1 MFSRK
6 SKKIASSFTDING
19 TTTPVIQSAKRS
31 LFPNIRLPKIP
42 KLPKLP
48 KLPFSQTSVHPLPL
62 PLPQQQRPL
71 QHRQQPYIQ
80 QPEDFYSKLKEKSKR
95 GDYKDIVAF
104 YNNTRVRLEGLAKHK
119 QIVPNQPTLIDLATL
134 GYYKNVLSVH
144 NNKRFF
150 FLLQFIDS
158 LIGFFKL
165 HNIHTTNKPYSSVI
179 YTLTKKKETIET
191 YYNKGSGYGT
201 DEGEEIDLI
210 EATKEYRR
218 LFIDIII
225 CIKGVGV
232 CGIYNL
238 KEDILLDTT
247 EEQLD
252 LFKDAYEKIKARN
265 YNDKVVLFKNI
276 LIHLLYEIEKF
287 NVTAY
292 DIFKCID
299 TIALNAYNN
308 KEEIKTELMIT
319 TTTKLIEA
327 IRNTISI
334 LLEQASVE
342 FRDKMTSLIVS
353 RQLYIHKHSLIINRN
368 DICRLILSIPNTDEY
383 TPQQSKYIATSK
395 IQKLELQTDMFDSD
409 KSTSGGRRKHTKPT
423 KKPTTK
429 PTKKPTVKPTTKPT
443 TKPTK
448 KPTVKPTKKPVTKPI
463 TKKPTTKKPITKKP
477 ATKKPT
483 TKKL

>member
-6 SKKIASSFTDING
+6 SNKIASSFTDINV

-31 LFPNIRLPKIP
+31 LFPTIR
-42 KLPKLP
+42 LPKLP
-48 KLPFSQTSVHPLPL
+48 KLPFRKTSVHPLPL
-62 PLPQQQRPL
+62 PLPLPQQHQRPP

-80 QPEDFYSKLKEKSKR
+80 QPEDFYSKLEKKSKR

-144 NNKRFF
+144 NNKRFL

-165 HNIHTTNKPYSSVI
+165 HDIHTTNKPYSSVI

-201 DEGEEIDLI
+201 NEGEEIDLI
-210 EATKEYRR
+210 NATKEYRR

-232 CGIYNL
+232 CGEYNL

-252 LFKDAYEKIKARN
+252 LFKDEYNKIKPRN

-287 NVTAY
+287 NVSAY

-299 TIALNAYNN
+299 TIALNAYN

-319 TTTKLIEA
+319 TTTLIEA

-353 RQLYIHKHSLIINRN
+353 GQLYIHEHSLIINRN
-368 DICRLILSIPNTDEY
+368 DICRLILSIPNTDKY
-383 TPQQSKYIATSK
+383 TPQKSKYIATSK
-395 IQKLELQTDMFDSD
+395 IQKLELPPNMFDSD
-409 KSTSGGRRKHTKPT
+409 NSTSGGRRKHTKPT
-423 KKPTTK
+423 KKPTVKPTTK
-429 PTKKPTVKPTTKPT
+429 PTIKPTKKPTTKPT

-448 KPTVKPTKKPVTKPI
+448 KPA
-463 TKKPTTKKPITKKP
+463 TKKPTTKPTKKP

-483 TKKL
+483 TKKPTTKKL

>member
-1 MFSRK
+1 MFSRTSKK
-6 SKKIASSFTDING
+6 SNKIASSFTDING
-19 TTTPVIQSAKRS
+19 TTTPVIQSPKRS
-31 LFPNIRLPKIP
+31 LFPTIRLPTFR
-42 KLPKLP
+42 LP
-48 KLPFSQTSVHPLPL
+48 KLPFRQTSVHPLPL
-62 PLPQQQRPL
+62 PLPQQHQRPL
-71 QHRQQPYIQ
+71 QHRQQPHIQ
-80 QPEDFYSKLKEKSKR
+80 EPEDFYSKLKEKSKR

-165 HNIHTTNKPYSSVI
+165 HDIHTTNKPYSSVI

-210 EATKEYRR
+210 NATKEYRR
-218 LFIDIII
+218 LFIDIIK
-225 CIKGVGV
+225 CIKVVGV
-232 CGIYNL
+232 CGKYNL

-252 LFKDAYEKIKARN
+252 LFKDAYEEIKSTN

-287 NVTAY
+287 NVSAY

-353 RQLYIHKHSLIINRN
+353 GQLYIHKHSLINRN
-368 DICRLILSIPNTDEY
+368 DICRLILSIPNTDKY
-383 TPQQSKYIATSK
+383 TPQKSKYIATSK
-395 IQKLELQTDMFDSD
+395 IQKLKLLPDMFDSD
-409 KSTSGGRRKHTKPT
+409 NSTSGGRRKHTKPT
-423 KKPTTK
+423 KKPT
-429 PTKKPTVKPTTKPT
+429 V
-443 TKPTK
+443 KPTK
-448 KPTVKPTKKPVTKPI
+448 KPTVKPTKKP
-463 TKKPTTKKPITKKP
+463 TTKKPITKKP
-477 ATKKPT
+477 TVKPTTKPTKKPT
-483 TKKL
+483 TKKPTTKKPTTKPTTKRTKKL